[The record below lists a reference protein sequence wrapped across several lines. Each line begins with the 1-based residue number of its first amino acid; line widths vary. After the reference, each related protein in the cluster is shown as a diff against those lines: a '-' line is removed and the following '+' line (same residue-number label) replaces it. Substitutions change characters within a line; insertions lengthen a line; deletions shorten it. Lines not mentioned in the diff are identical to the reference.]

1 MRRLAAAA
9 HRSRRRGERLFGGRP
24 SRRLPRRHRLER
36 PWPAGGFRRRR
47 ARRERHLRSAPAAA
61 DRGQWHARA
70 RRAAGPGGQPGDLA
84 GAGRTALRHLC
95 RGRGEPRV
103 PPPERN
109 AGCRVDRRRRADEP
123 CRARRRQP
131 FHHGRT
137 VDGSGKR
144 RHRQPRRALPPAM
157 TAAPPLKIETPSGKG
172 SGDENFPVG
181 SFLLPRRL
189 RPHVATYYAF
199 ARAIDDIADNPQA
212 TPAEKLARLDAMER
226 ALDGLPGEDAAAVEK
241 ATRLRSSLIA
251 TRVDFAHARDLV
263 SAFRQDAVKGRY
275 ADWDELMDYCNRSA
289 SPVGRYLLELHG
301 EDPAGFRQSD
311 ALCNALQVIN
321 HLQDCAADYRSLDRV
336 YLPGDWLAAEGADVA
351 MLAAAAST
359 PPLRRVIRRTVAR
372 CRQLMPEARALP
384 SVLKSRH
391 LAMES
396 AVIVRVADRLLDELA
411 QRDPVAERVELTKVQ
426 FALCGISGAIAG
438 MLR

>member
-1 MRRLAAAA
+1 
-9 HRSRRRGERLFGGRP
+9 
-24 SRRLPRRHRLER
+24 
-36 PWPAGGFRRRR
+36 
-47 ARRERHLRSAPAAA
+47 
-61 DRGQWHARA
+61 
-70 RRAAGPGGQPGDLA
+70 
-84 GAGRTALRHLC
+84 
-95 RGRGEPRV
+95 
-103 PPPERN
+103 
-109 AGCRVDRRRRADEP
+109 
-123 CRARRRQP
+123 
-131 FHHGRT
+131 
-137 VDGSGKR
+137 
-144 RHRQPRRALPPAM
+144 M
-157 TAAPPLKIETPSGKG
+157 TAATPLKIETPSGKG
-172 SGDENFPVG
+172 AGDENFPVG

-212 TPAEKLARLDAMER
+212 TPEEKLVRLDAMER
-226 ALDGLPGEDAAAVEK
+226 ALDGAPGDDAAAVEK

-251 TRVDFAHARDLV
+251 TQVDFAHARDLV

-321 HLQDCAADYRSLDRV
+321 HLQDCAADYRGLDRV
-336 YLPGDWLAAEGADVA
+336 YLPGDWLREEGADVT
-351 MLAAAAST
+351 MLAAKAAT

-384 SVLKSRH
+384 AVLKSRH

-396 AVIVRVADRLLDELA
+396 AVIVKIADRLLDELA
-411 QRDPVAERVELTKVQ
+411 ARDPVAERVELTKVQ
-426 FALCGISGAIAG
+426 FALCGIGGAIAG
-438 MLR
+438 MFR

>member
-1 MRRLAAAA
+1 
-9 HRSRRRGERLFGGRP
+9 
-24 SRRLPRRHRLER
+24 
-36 PWPAGGFRRRR
+36 
-47 ARRERHLRSAPAAA
+47 
-61 DRGQWHARA
+61 
-70 RRAAGPGGQPGDLA
+70 
-84 GAGRTALRHLC
+84 
-95 RGRGEPRV
+95 
-103 PPPERN
+103 
-109 AGCRVDRRRRADEP
+109 
-123 CRARRRQP
+123 
-131 FHHGRT
+131 
-137 VDGSGKR
+137 
-144 RHRQPRRALPPAM
+144 M

-212 TPAEKLARLDAMER
+212 APAEKLARLDAMER

-301 EDPAGFRQSD
+301 EDHAGFRQSD

-321 HLQDCAADYRSLDRV
+321 HLQDCSEDYRRLDRV
-336 YLPGDWLAAEGADVA
+336 YLPCNWLKEEGADVA
-351 MLAAAAST
+351 MLAAKRAA
-359 PPLRRVIRRTVAR
+359 PPLRRVILRTVAH

-384 SVLKSRH
+384 AVLKSRH

-396 AVIVRVADRLLDELA
+396 AVIVKIADRLLDELA
-411 QRDPVAERVELTKVQ
+411 QRDPVAERVELTKMQ
-426 FALCGISGAIAG
+426 FALCGISGAVAG

>member
-1 MRRLAAAA
+1 
-9 HRSRRRGERLFGGRP
+9 
-24 SRRLPRRHRLER
+24 
-36 PWPAGGFRRRR
+36 
-47 ARRERHLRSAPAAA
+47 
-61 DRGQWHARA
+61 
-70 RRAAGPGGQPGDLA
+70 
-84 GAGRTALRHLC
+84 
-95 RGRGEPRV
+95 
-103 PPPERN
+103 
-109 AGCRVDRRRRADEP
+109 
-123 CRARRRQP
+123 
-131 FHHGRT
+131 
-137 VDGSGKR
+137 
-144 RHRQPRRALPPAM
+144 M
-157 TAAPPLKIETPSGKG
+157 TAATPLKIETPSGKG
-172 SGDENFPVG
+172 AGDENFPVG

-212 TPAEKLARLDAMER
+212 TPEEKLVRLDAMER
-226 ALDGLPGEDAAAVEK
+226 ALDGAPGDDAAAVEK

-251 TRVDFAHARDLV
+251 TQVDFAHARDLV

-321 HLQDCAADYRSLDRV
+321 HLQDCAEDYRRLDRV
-336 YLPGDWLAAEGADVA
+336 YLPGDWLREEGADVA
-351 MLAAAAST
+351 MLAAEAAA

-384 SVLKSRH
+384 SVLRSRH

-396 AVIVRVADRLLDELA
+396 AVIVKIADRLLDALT

-426 FALCGISGAIAG
+426 FALCGIGGAIAG
-438 MLR
+438 MFR